1 MFRLFIYLT
10 LLSLLLIA
18 CSAPVPSAETA
29 PRPNILLVMCD
40 DLGWGDVGFNG
51 HPNIQ
56 TPNLDRLASQGIIL
70 NRFYSASPVC
80 SPTRASVLTGR
91 NPYRM
96 GIYHANTGHM
106 PPEEITLPEI
116 LQGEGYQTGHFGKWH
131 LGTLTRMI
139 KDANRGR
146 PRDSTHYAIPSTNGY
161 ATYFCTES
169 KTPTWDPMIKP
180 KYFDEEKGES
190 LRYGWSAAASD
201 TQRIESYGTFYWTG
215 PEQIELQNLDG
226 DDSRVIMDRVIP
238 FIDQA
243 VAESQPFFSTIWFHT
258 PHLPLVA
265 GEKYLTKYQG
275 LSHQEQ
281 LHHGSITAMDEQIGR
296 LWAHLDTLGIA
307 DNTMLWFCSDNG
319 PEINTPGLSGPYR
332 ERKRSL
338 YEGGVRVPAFCVWPN
353 RIEGKTSSHT
363 AMSTSD
369 YLPTILDY
377 LQIEYPQPAR
387 PLDGLS
393 VRPLLEKQDL
403 LRETPIGFLIHK
415 KRSWTADQYKLISND
430 DGENYELYDLL
441 NDPGETKDLSDSLM
455 QIVQDMKG
463 ELEEWMASCARSDDG
478 ADYISN

>member
-1 MFRLFIYLT
+1 MFRIFASCS
-10 LLSLLLIA
+10 LLSFLLIA
-18 CSAPVPSAETA
+18 CSAPVPAEIDS
-29 PRPNILLVMCD
+29 RPNILLVMCD

-56 TPNLDRLASQGIIL
+56 TPNLDRLARQGAIL

-96 GIYHANTGHM
+96 GIYHANTGHL

-116 LQGEGYQTGHFGKWH
+116 LQTEGYQTGHFGKWH

-146 PRDSTHYAIPSTNGY
+146 PRDSTHYAIPTTNGY
-161 ATYFCTES
+161 DTYFCTES

-180 KYFDEEKGES
+180 KYFDKEKGES
-190 LRYGWSAAASD
+190 LRYGWAAAAAD

-265 GEKYLTKYQG
+265 GEKYLAKYQE

-281 LHHGSITAMDEQIGR
+281 LHHGSITAMDEQVGR
-296 LWAHLDTLGIA
+296 LWAHLDSLGVA
-307 DNTMLWFCSDNG
+307 ENTMLWFCSDNG

-338 YEGGVRVPAFCVWPN
+338 YEGGVRVPAFCIWPS
-353 RIEGKTSSHT
+353 RLEGGTSSNT

-377 LQIEYPQPAR
+377 LQIEYPQATR

-393 VRPLLEKQDL
+393 VRLQLEEQDL
-403 LRETPIGFLIHK
+403 PREAAIGFLIRN

-441 NDPGETKDLSDSLM
+441 EDPGETKDLADSLT
-455 QIVQDMKG
+455 QVAQRMKG
-463 ELEEWMASCARSDDG
+463 ELEEWMASCTRSDEG